1 MDAPVIDELSER
13 NNYRGV
19 VMMKREQRK
28 RLLNL
33 LGVMAILFSSQVCS
47 AQALPMKCYE
57 NQRDYSFMW

>member
-1 MDAPVIDELSER
+1 
-13 NNYRGV
+13 
-19 VMMKREQRK
+19 MMKREQRK

-33 LGVMAILFSSQVCS
+33 LGVMAILFSLQVCS